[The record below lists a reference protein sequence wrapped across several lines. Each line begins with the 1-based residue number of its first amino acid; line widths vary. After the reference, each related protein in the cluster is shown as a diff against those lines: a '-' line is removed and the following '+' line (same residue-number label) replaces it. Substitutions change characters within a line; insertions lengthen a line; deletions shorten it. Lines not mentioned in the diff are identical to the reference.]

1 MKTQNFTTTI
11 SVDGTPEQAFAA
23 INNVRAWWT
32 GQVEGKS
39 EQEGDEFTY
48 RYQKFHY
55 SKQKVTEL
63 IPGKKVVWLVLE
75 SQLNFV
81 ENKSEWTGTEIIF
94 DITPAEHGTHI
105 RFTHAGLTPAL
116 ECFDD
121 CKNGWSDYLHTTLVS
136 LVNTGQAQPELL
148 LSEPKKS
155 K

>member
-32 GQVEGKS
+32 GEIEGNS
-39 EQEGDEFTY
+39 EKEGDEFTY

-55 SKQKVTEL
+55 SKQKVTQL
-63 IPGKKVVWLVLE
+63 IPDKRVVWQVLE

-81 ENKSEWTGTEIIF
+81 ENKSEWTGTEIVF
-94 DITPAEHGTHI
+94 DISPMDGGAQI

-121 CKNGWSDYLHTTLVS
+121 CKNGWSEYLHGTLIS
-136 LVNTGQAQPELL
+136 LIDTGQAQPELL
-148 LSEPKKS
+148 LNEPKNS